1 MDAENILNDSAKE
14 AEVLL
19 NNPSKVDEILTQ
31 MEEKL
36 RKVPALGNTL
46 GDTTL
51 MIQMIKSYITKQ
63 YTNVSGKVIV
73 TMVGACLYCVK
84 KRDLIPDYK
93 PIIGLVDDLAVLS
106 LALKINN
113 KELEEFK
120 KWRSENYNM

>member
-1 MDAENILNDSAKE
+1 
-14 AEVLL
+14 
-19 NNPSKVDEILTQ
+19 
-31 MEEKL
+31 
-36 RKVPALGNTL
+36 
-46 GDTTL
+46 
-51 MIQMIKSYITKQ
+51 MIKSYITKQ

-84 KRDLIPDYK
+84 KRDLIPDNK

>member
-1 MDAENILNDSAKE
+1 
-14 AEVLL
+14 
-19 NNPSKVDEILTQ
+19 

-84 KRDLIPDYK
+84 KRDLIPDNK

>member
-1 MDAENILNDSAKE
+1 
-14 AEVLL
+14 
-19 NNPSKVDEILTQ
+19 
-31 MEEKL
+31 
-36 RKVPALGNTL
+36 
-46 GDTTL
+46 

-84 KRDLIPDYK
+84 KRDLIPDNK

>member
-51 MIQMIKSYITKQ
+51 MIQMIKSYLTKQ

-73 TMVGACLYCVK
+73 TMIGACLYCVK
-84 KRDLIPDYK
+84 KRDLIPDNK

>member
-19 NNPSKVDEILTQ
+19 NNPSKVDEVLTQ

-73 TMVGACLYCVK
+73 TMVGACLYCVN
-84 KRDLIPDYK
+84 KRDLIPDNK

>member
-84 KRDLIPDYK
+84 KRDLIPDNK

>member
-84 KRDLIPDYK
+84 KRDLIPDNK

-106 LALKINN
+106 
-113 KELEEFK
+113 
-120 KWRSENYNM
+120 